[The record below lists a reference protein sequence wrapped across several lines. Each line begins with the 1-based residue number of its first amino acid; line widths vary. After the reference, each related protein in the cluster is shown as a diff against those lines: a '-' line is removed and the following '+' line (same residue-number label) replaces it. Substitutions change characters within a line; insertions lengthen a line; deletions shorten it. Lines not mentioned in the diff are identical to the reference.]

1 MLSIIVAYTDKD
13 RVIGLNG
20 ELPWKL
26 PEDLNFFRQTTI
38 NHTIIMGR
46 KTFESLPKVLPGRK
60 HIVLTRDK
68 SYTVDDEMVEVEHNL
83 DKVFKKLKY
92 DKDEHFVIGGA
103 EIYDY
108 AIKYANKIYAT
119 VLYEKFDGDAHF
131 PEVSDKYWIRDTASD
146 IHVSKTGIVY
156 SFLTYRRK

>member
-26 PEDLNFFRQTTI
+26 PEDLNFFRQTTM

-119 VLYEKFDGDAHF
+119 VLYEKIDGDAHF
-131 PEVSDKYWIRDTASD
+131 PEVSDKYWIRDTASV

>member
-26 PEDLNFFRQTTI
+26 PEDLNFFRQTTM

-60 HIVLTRDK
+60 HIVLTRDR
-68 SYTVDDEMVEVEHNL
+68 SYTVNNEMVEVEHNL

-119 VLYEKFDGDAHF
+119 VLYEKIDGDAHF

-146 IHVSKTGIVY
+146 IHVSKTGTVY

>member
-26 PEDLNFFRQTTI
+26 PEDLNFFRQTTMK
-38 NHTIIMGR
+38 HTIIMGR
-46 KTFESLPKVLPGRK
+46 KTFESLPKVLPGRN

-92 DKDEHFVIGGA
+92 DKDEHFVIGGLHNYFGYL
-103 EIYDY
+103 IY
-108 AIKYANKIYAT
+108 I
-119 VLYEKFDGDAHF
+119 
-131 PEVSDKYWIRDTASD
+131 
-146 IHVSKTGIVY
+146 
-156 SFLTYRRK
+156 FLQFFLSLL

>member
-26 PEDLNFFRQTTI
+26 PEDLIFFRQTTM

-46 KTFESLPKVLPGRK
+46 KTFESLPKVLPGRN
-60 HIVLTRDK
+60 HIVLTRDR

-103 EIYDY
+103 EIYNY

-131 PEVSDKYWIRDTASD
+131 PEVSDKYWVRDTASD

>member
-26 PEDLNFFRQTTI
+26 PEDLNFFRQTTM

-60 HIVLTRDK
+60 HIVLTRDRT
-68 SYTVDDEMVEVEHNL
+68 YTVDDEMVKVEYNL

-103 EIYDY
+103 EIYNY

-131 PEVSDKYWIRDTASD
+131 PEVSDKYWVRDTASD
-146 IHVSKTGIVY
+146 IHVSKTGTVY